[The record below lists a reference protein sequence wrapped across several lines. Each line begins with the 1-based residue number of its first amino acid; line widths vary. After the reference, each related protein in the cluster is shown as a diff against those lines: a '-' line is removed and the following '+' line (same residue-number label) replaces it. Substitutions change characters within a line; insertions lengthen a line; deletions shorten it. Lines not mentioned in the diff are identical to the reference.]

1 MRRMTFMRA
10 AYTGRWGG
18 VTMRERIE
26 AQRFVTERVGDD
38 CACSV
43 LHEVRQ
49 SLDSRQP
56 SEHVRTMSPTERD
69 RF

>member
-1 MRRMTFMRA
+1 
-10 AYTGRWGG
+10 
-18 VTMRERIE
+18 MRERIE
-26 AQRFVTERVGDD
+26 RQRCVTERVGDD

-49 SLDSRQP
+49 SLDSGQP